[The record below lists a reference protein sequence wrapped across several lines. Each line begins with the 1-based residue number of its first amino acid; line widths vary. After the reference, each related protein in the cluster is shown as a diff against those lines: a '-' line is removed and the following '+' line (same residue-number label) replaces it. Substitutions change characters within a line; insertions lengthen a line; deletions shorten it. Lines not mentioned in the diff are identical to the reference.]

1 MTLRTTALIAVAAS
15 LCFSCNLNSE
25 NQAKPD
31 NEQAVENLSRKVGSI
46 EDFKVAD
53 TIAEPQQ
60 IPDPNTTQNVIPS
73 KPVD

>member
-1 MTLRTTALIAVAAS
+1 MALKTTALIAVVAS

-25 NQAKPD
+25 NQA
-31 NEQAVENLSRKVGSI
+31 NEQAVENVSRKVGSI

-60 IPDPNTTQNVIPS
+60 IPNPNTIQNVIPS